1 MSDPFMPIDLKQINT
16 GQVGA
21 NTRRANNSSEVN
33 VNQNESRSASN
44 TIQQDSV
51 ALSDKSQ
58 LINSLLSDLSTK
70 PEVNES
76 KVEQLRNSIASGEY
90 SVSADKIASKLLT
103 LDFGHR
109 KISWCNQTIN
119 HPLTTH
125 NNLKSFLNY

>member
-1 MSDPFMPIDLKQINT
+1 MSDPFMPIDLKQINA

-33 VNQNESRSASN
+33 VNQNESRSANNAAKS
-44 TIQQDSV
+44 DSV
-51 ALSDKSQ
+51 ELSSKSQ

-70 PEVNES
+70 PQVNES

-109 KISWCNQTIN
+109 NIS
-119 HPLTTH
+119 
-125 NNLKSFLNY
+125 